1 MFNYNVENL
10 EILLV
15 ILKEED
21 ITIVG
26 EMET

>member
-10 EILLV
+10 ETLLV